1 MQEQEAAITQLKATV
16 EQQQKGMEVFTATL
30 KEQASQIQEVSA
42 QIELSKPAPQ
52 TVASQQ

>member
-1 MQEQEAAITQLKATV
+1 VQEQEAAITQLKATV

-52 TVASQQ
+52 TVANQQ